1 MSETE
6 QHKIENI
13 EQFIFENNVSNEFY
27 VSMLKLI
34 EQYSG
39 IKKVSQYAKDNY
51 ITPQGARKF
60 REVIKFCDISFIFD
74 ET

>member
-1 MSETE
+1 MTDLEEITTN
-6 QHKIENI
+6 NI
-13 EQFIFENNVSNEFY
+13 EKILHSENVSNEFY

-39 IKKVSQYAKDNY
+39 IKKVSQYAKDNC
-51 ITPQGARKF
+51 ITTQGARRF
-60 REVIKFCDISFIFD
+60 REIIKFCDISFIFD